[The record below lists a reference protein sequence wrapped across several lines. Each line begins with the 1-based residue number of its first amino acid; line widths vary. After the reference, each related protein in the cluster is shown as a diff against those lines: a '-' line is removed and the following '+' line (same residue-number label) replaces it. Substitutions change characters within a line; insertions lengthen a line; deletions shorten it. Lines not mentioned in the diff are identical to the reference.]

1 MRAVFLGTPSA
12 AIPSLGFLAEV
23 ADVVGVITRPD
34 RPRGRRRGPAAPPVK
49 TAAIEWGFHVDQPEG
64 RGELAAMLERAHAD
78 IGVVVAY
85 GMLLDRRSLDAT
97 RVGFVNVHFS
107 LLPRWRGAAPV
118 ERSIIAGDTKTGV
131 SLMSIDEGIDT
142 GPIIA
147 IVETDIAEDD
157 TGGILTARLSVL
169 GAQLLAN
176 ALPAFVNGSL
186 HPADQIDTAATDAP
200 RLTPAEARLDPSLP
214 AEVLVRTVRALHPRP
229 GAWLTVDTSRLG
241 VLGARWVPTAPAP
254 GRIELVE
261 GVPVLGTTDGG
272 LVLLEVVAEGRR
284 PQPGAAWMNGRR
296 GAPAQVRY

>member
-1 MRAVFLGTPSA
+1 MRAIFLGTPSA
-12 AIPSLGFLAEV
+12 AIPSLGYLAEV

-49 TAAIEWGFHVDQPEG
+49 TAATEWGFPVDQPES
-64 RGELAAMLERAHAD
+64 RGELAAVLERAHAD

-97 RVGFVNVHFS
+97 RVGFVNLHFS

-118 ERSIIAGDTKTGV
+118 ERSIIAGDTTTGV
-131 SLMSIDEGIDT
+131 SLMSIDEGLDT

-176 ALPAFVNGSL
+176 VLPAFVSGSL
-186 HPADQIDTAATDAP
+186 HPADQIDTAATQAP

-214 AEVLVRTVRALHPRP
+214 AEVLARTVRALHPRP
-229 GAWLTVDTSRLG
+229 GAWLSVETSRLG
-241 VLGARWVPTAPAP
+241 VLRAGLVPAAPAA
-254 GRIELVE
+254 GRIERIE
-261 GVPVLGTTDGG
+261 GVPVMGTADGG
-272 LVLLEVVAEGRR
+272 LALLEVVAEGRR

-296 GAPAQVRY
+296 GEPAQVRY